1 MATINFRLQSKKEI
15 SNIYVRVRDGKN
27 TDIETPTGFTT
38 NPNLWSVT
46 KGEPLQKA
54 NNPEKLNLKV
64 QLEKL
69 KTKIIETLNTDKGSG
84 TPINKDWLID
94 VIAKFKNPLLEKK
107 TEYLKDLVKEYQ
119 TEMKTKI
126 NPITRRQI
134 SQTTIRN
141 FNTTL
146 MRLKKF
152 EEHKKK
158 RYLISE
164 IDLTFFREFV
174 SYEKE
179 NLLLAQNSISK
190 DIKQIKT
197 VCIDAKEKGFEINKQ
212 VEYKSFNV
220 PNEKLEDK
228 GKKLFVTI
236 TESEIELIKKCDL
249 KKVNYLENAR
259 DWLIIGC
266 WTGCR
271 VSDLM
276 QLTNDNIQIT
286 TKGQKF
292 IRYTQ
297 SKTDKQV
304 DIPIHSDVKEILER
318 LGSFPRPISD
328 QRFNEWIKKVC
339 FQSKMTQEVYGTR
352 QNPTTHRKE
361 VGTFQKWELVRSHTC
376 RRSFATNH
384 YNKLPNKLIM
394 AVTGHSTEKM
404 LLNYIG
410 ETENDHLSDFLSVW
424 NTPNVKD
431 EKIIHLNEKQA

>member
-1 MATINFRLQSKKEI
+1 MATLKFTVRGTSNPSTIYARFTDGRKLHIIAKTDFLINPEFWDEVKA
-15 SNIYVRVRDGKN
+15 
-27 TDIETPTGFTT
+27 TP
-38 NPNLWSVT
+38 
-46 KGEPLQKA
+46 KQKA
-54 NNPEKLNLKV
+54 NNPDKLNLGIE
-64 QLEKL
+64 LGKL
-69 KTKIIETLNTDKGSG
+69 NTKIFQEYEKDKGTG
-84 TPINKDWLID
+84 IQFNKEWLEL
-94 VIAKFKNPLLEKK
+94 VIAKFKNPQLEQK
-107 TEYLKDLVKEYQ
+107 TEYLIDLVRAYQ

-152 EEHKKK
+152 EEHKRK
-158 RYLISE
+158 RYLLNE

-297 SKTDKQV
+297 SKTNKQV
-304 DIPIHSDVKEILER
+304 DIPIHLDVNEILER

-339 FQSKMTQEVYGTR
+339 FQSKMTQDVHGTR
-352 QNPTTHRKE
+352 QNPITHRKE

-410 ETENDHLSDFLSVW
+410 ETENDHLNDFLTAW
-424 NTPNVKD
+424 NTPKVKD
-431 EKIIHLNEKQA
+431 EKIIQLNEKQA

>member
-1 MATINFRLQSKKEI
+1 MATLKFTVRGSSNPSTIYARFTDGRKLHIIAKTDFLINPEFWDEVKA
-15 SNIYVRVRDGKN
+15 
-27 TDIETPTGFTT
+27 TP
-38 NPNLWSVT
+38 
-46 KGEPLQKA
+46 KQKA
-54 NNPEKLNLKV
+54 NNPDKLNLGIE
-64 QLEKL
+64 LGKL
-69 KTKIIETLNTDKGSG
+69 NTKIFQEYEKDKGTG
-84 TPINKDWLID
+84 IQFNKEWLEL
-94 VIAKFKNPLLEKK
+94 VIAKFKNPQLEQK
-107 TEYLKDLVKEYQ
+107 TEYLIDLVRAYQ

-134 SQTTIRN
+134 SKATIRN

-197 VCIDAKEKGFEINKQ
+197 VCIDAKERGFEINKQ

-220 PNEKLEDK
+220 PNEKLEEK

-339 FQSKMTQEVYGTR
+339 FQCKMTQEVHGTR

-424 NTPNVKD
+424 NIPNVKD

>member
-1 MATINFRLQSKKEI
+1 MATIKFRLQSKKEI

-27 TDIETPTGFTT
+27 TDIETPTGFTI
-38 NPNLWSVT
+38 NANLWSET

-69 KTKIIETLNTDKGSG
+69 KTKIIESLNTDKGSG
-84 TPINKDWLID
+84 TPINKEWLID
-94 VIAKFKNPLLEKK
+94 VIAKFKNPLLEQK
-107 TEYLKDLVKEYQ
+107 TEYLKDLIEAYQ

-126 NPITRRQI
+126 NPKTGKPI
-134 SQTTIRN
+134 SHLTIKS
-141 FNTTL
+141 FSTTL

-152 EEHKKK
+152 EEYKNK
-158 RYLISE
+158 RFSISDV
-164 IDLTFFREFV
+164 DLTFKNEFV
-174 SYEKE
+174 KYESEK
-179 NLLLAQNSISK
+179 LLISQNSISK
-190 DIKQIKT
+190 DIRQIKT
-197 VCIDAKEKGFEINKQ
+197 VCLDAN
-212 VEYKSFNV
+212 
-220 PNEKLEDK
+220 DK
-228 GKKLFVTI
+228 GYSISEQLRSRKFYIKEEQTAFVTI

-271 VSDLM
+271 VNDLM

-297 SKTDKQV
+297 SKTNKQV
-304 DIPIHSDVKEILER
+304 DIPIHSDVNEILER
-318 LGSFPRPISD
+318 LGGFPRPISD

-339 FQSKMTQEVYGTR
+339 FESGLVQEVYGSR

-361 VGTFQKWELVRSHTC
+361 VGTFQKWELVRSHSC

-394 AVTGHSTEKM
+394 AVTGHATEKM

-410 ETENDHLSDFLSVW
+410 ETENDHLDDFLSVW
-424 NTPNVKD
+424 NTPKVKD
-431 EKIIHLNEKQA
+431 KKIIKLNEKQA

>member
-1 MATINFRLQSKKEI
+1 MATIKFRLQSKKEI

-27 TDIETPTGFTT
+27 TDIETPTGFTI
-38 NPNLWSVT
+38 NANLWSET

-69 KTKIIETLNTDKGSG
+69 KTKIIESLNTDKGSG
-84 TPINKDWLID
+84 TPINKEWLID
-94 VIAKFKNPLLEKK
+94 VIAKFKNPLLEQK
-107 TEYLKDLVKEYQ
+107 TEYLKDLIEAYQ

-126 NPITRRQI
+126 NPKTGKPI
-134 SQTTIRN
+134 SHLTIKS
-141 FNTTL
+141 FSTTL

-152 EEHKKK
+152 EEYKNK
-158 RYLISE
+158 RFSISDV
-164 IDLTFFREFV
+164 DLTFKNEFV
-174 SYEKE
+174 KYESEK
-179 NLLLAQNSISK
+179 LLISQNSISK
-190 DIKQIKT
+190 DIRQIKT
-197 VCIDAKEKGFEINKQ
+197 VCLDAN
-212 VEYKSFNV
+212 
-220 PNEKLEDK
+220 DK
-228 GKKLFVTI
+228 GYSISEQLRSRKFYIKEEQTAFVTI

-271 VSDLM
+271 VNDLM

-297 SKTDKQV
+297 SKTNKQV
-304 DIPIHSDVKEILER
+304 DIPIHSDVNEILER
-318 LGSFPRPISD
+318 LGGFPRPISD

-339 FQSKMTQEVYGTR
+339 FESGLVQEVYGSR

-361 VGTFQKWELVRSHTC
+361 VGTFQKWELVRSHSC

-394 AVTGHSTEKM
+394 AVTGHATEKM

-410 ETENDHLSDFLSVW
+410 ETENDHLDDFLSVW
-424 NTPNVKD
+424 NTPKVKD
-431 EKIIHLNEKQA
+431 KKIIKLNEKQG

>member
-1 MATINFRLQSKKEI
+1 MATIKFRLQSKKEI
-15 SNIYVRVRDGKN
+15 ANIYVRVRDGK
-27 TDIETPTGFTT
+27 TDIETITGFTI
-38 NPNLWSVT
+38 NPNLWSET

-69 KTKIIETLNTDKGSG
+69 KTKIIESLNNDKGTG
-84 TPINKDWLID
+84 ATINKEWLID
-94 VIAKFKNPLLEKK
+94 VIAKFKNPLLEQK
-107 TEYLKDLVKEYQ
+107 TEYLKDLIEAYQ
-119 TEMKTKI
+119 TEMKTKA
-126 NPITRRQI
+126 NSKTGKPIAKL
-134 SQTTIRN
+134 TIVN
-141 FNTTL
+141 YNTL
-146 MRLKKF
+146 LARLKKF

-164 IDLTFFREFV
+164 VDLTFKADFIKFE
-174 SYEKE
+174 SN
-179 NLLLAQNSISK
+179 NLSLSQNSIAK
-190 DIKQIKT
+190 DIRQLKT
-197 VCIDAKEKGFEINKQ
+197 VSLDASDKGFIISEQ
-212 VEYKSFNV
+212 VRSRKFYLKE
-220 PNEKLEDK
+220 EET
-228 GKKLFVTI
+228 LFVTI
-236 TESEIELIKKCDL
+236 TESEIELIKKFKGAD
-249 KKVNYLENAR
+249 YLENAR

-297 SKTDKQV
+297 SKTNKQV
-304 DIPIHSDVKEILER
+304 DIPIHSDVNEILER
-318 LGSFPRPISD
+318 LGNFPRPISD

-339 FQSKMTQEVYGTR
+339 FESGLVQEIHGTR
-352 QNPTTHRKE
+352 QNPESHRKE
-361 VGTFQKWELVRSHTC
+361 VGMFQKWELVKSHSC

-410 ETENDHLSDFLSVW
+410 ETENDHLDDFLSVW
-424 NTPNVKD
+424 NTPKPKD
-431 EKIIHLNEKQA
+431 EKIIQLNEKQG

>member
-1 MATINFRLQSKKEI
+1 MATIKYRLQSKKEI
-15 SNIYVRVRDGKN
+15 SNIYARVRDGKN

-38 NPNLWSVT
+38 NPNLWSET

-69 KTKIIETLNTDKGSG
+69 KTKIIESLNTDKGSG
-84 TPINKDWLID
+84 TPINKEWLID

-126 NPITRRQI
+126 NPKTKRQI
-134 SQTTIRN
+134 AQTTIRN

-249 KKVNYLENAR
+249 KKVNYIENAR

-339 FQSKMTQEVYGTR
+339 FQSKMTQEVHGTR

-424 NTPNVKD
+424 NTPKVKD
-431 EKIIHLNEKQA
+431 EKIVQMNTKHF

>member
-1 MATINFRLQSKKEI
+1 MATIKFRLQSKKEI

-38 NPNLWSVT
+38 NPNLWSET

-69 KTKIIETLNTDKGSG
+69 KTKIIESLNNDKGTG
-84 TPINKDWLID
+84 ATINKEWLID
-94 VIAKFKNPLLEKK
+94 VIAKFKNPQLEQK
-107 TEYLKDLVKEYQ
+107 TEYLKDLIEAYQ
-119 TEMKTKI
+119 TEMKTKANI
-126 NPITRRQI
+126 KTGKPIAKL
-134 SQTTIRN
+134 TIVN
-141 FNTTL
+141 YNTTL
-146 MRLKKF
+146 ARLKKF

-164 IDLTFFREFV
+164 VDLTFKADFIKFE
-174 SYEKE
+174 SN
-179 NLLLAQNSISK
+179 NLSLSQNSIAK
-190 DIKQIKT
+190 DIRQLKT
-197 VCIDAKEKGFEINKQ
+197 VCLDASDKGFIISEQ
-212 VEYKSFNV
+212 VRSRKFYLKE
-220 PNEKLEDK
+220 EET
-228 GKKLFVTI
+228 LFVTI

-297 SKTDKQV
+297 SKTNKQV
-304 DIPIHSDVKEILER
+304 DIPIHSDVNEILER
-318 LGSFPRPISD
+318 LGNFPRPISD

-339 FQSKMTQEVYGTR
+339 FQSGLVQEIHGTR
-352 QNPTTHRKE
+352 QNPETHRKE
-361 VGTFQKWELVRSHTC
+361 VGTFQKWELVKSHSC

-410 ETENDHLSDFLSVW
+410 ETENDHLDDFLSVW
-424 NTPNVKD
+424 NTPKPKD
-431 EKIIHLNEKQA
+431 EKIIQLNEKQA

>member
-1 MATINFRLQSKKEI
+1 MATIKFRLQSKKEI

-38 NPNLWSVT
+38 NPNLWSET

-69 KTKIIETLNTDKGSG
+69 KTKIIESLNNDKGTG
-84 TPINKDWLID
+84 ATINKEWLID
-94 VIAKFKNPLLEKK
+94 VIAKFKNPLLEQK
-107 TEYLKDLVKEYQ
+107 TEYLKDLIEAYQ
-119 TEMKTKI
+119 TEMKTKA
-126 NPITRRQI
+126 NSKTGKPIAKL
-134 SQTTIRN
+134 TIVN
-141 FNTTL
+141 YNTTL
-146 MRLKKF
+146 ARLKKF

-164 IDLTFFREFV
+164 VDLTFKADFIKFE
-174 SYEKE
+174 SN
-179 NLLLAQNSISK
+179 NLSLSQNSIAK
-190 DIKQIKT
+190 DIRQLKT
-197 VCIDAKEKGFEINKQ
+197 VCLDASDKGFIISEQ
-212 VEYKSFNV
+212 VRSRKFYLKE
-220 PNEKLEDK
+220 EET
-228 GKKLFVTI
+228 LFVTI
-236 TESEIELIKKCDL
+236 TESEIELIKKFKGAD
-249 KKVNYLENAR
+249 YLENAR

-297 SKTDKQV
+297 SKTNKQV
-304 DIPIHSDVKEILER
+304 DIPIHSDVNEILER
-318 LGSFPRPISD
+318 LGNFPRPISD
-328 QRFNEWIKKVC
+328 QRFNEWIKIVC
-339 FQSKMTQEVYGTR
+339 RESGLVQEIHGTR
-352 QNPTTHRKE
+352 QNPETHRKE
-361 VGTFQKWELVRSHTC
+361 VGTFQKWELVKSHSC

-410 ETENDHLSDFLSVW
+410 ETENDHLEDFLSVW
-424 NTPNVKD
+424 NTPKPKD
-431 EKIIHLNEKQA
+431 KKIIRLNKKQA